1 MKKEMEINMENK
13 ESTNVDKVFEVKD
26 VSVNYGDFTA
36 IENVNMEIF
45 KNKITAF
52 IGPSGC
58 GKSTLIRSFNRMND
72 LIQGAKVFGTI
83 NYLKQGTRIIGNLM
97 KIIF

>member
-1 MKKEMEINMENK
+1 MENK

-52 IGPSGC
+52 IGP
-58 GKSTLIRSFNRMND
+58 
-72 LIQGAKVFGTI
+72 
-83 NYLKQGTRIIGNLM
+83 
-97 KIIF
+97 